1 MWIKY
6 IGRVIVNTGLFF
18 VIFATLSITGVLVED
33 MQWKWAVEKWAYVF
47 EGGLRADQLRKK
59 MDNSK
64 FPKGSY
70 EKYINPHTNGNLAAS
85 DEVSACVF
93 KDQIYLA
100 IPDNLIIIK
109 RDNKKDKE
117 KQKRIS
123 YDVSQSALIGGKR
136 YILAVDEAAFQVAP
150 SYAGASGRDSGFGFF
165 YQPGAM
171 GFGGY
176 DHSHWGHIF
185 DRRSAC
191 APADGFDRAGGS
203 ISCLSSG
210 GRGYLCF
217 S

>member
-1 MWIKY
+1 MIYWVAIGYRYTDGLAASGPTYGKPPDQSLGRLSWKGEAAMWIKY

-109 RDNKKDKE
+109 RIRKNKKG
-117 KQKRIS
+117 S
-123 YDVSQSALIGGKR
+123 AMMSPSQ
-136 YILAVDEAAFQVAP
+136 P
-150 SYAGASGRDSGFGFF
+150 
-165 YQPGAM
+165 
-171 GFGGY
+171 
-176 DHSHWGHIF
+176 
-185 DRRSAC
+185 
-191 APADGFDRAGGS
+191 
-203 ISCLSSG
+203 
-210 GRGYLCF
+210 
-217 S
+217 